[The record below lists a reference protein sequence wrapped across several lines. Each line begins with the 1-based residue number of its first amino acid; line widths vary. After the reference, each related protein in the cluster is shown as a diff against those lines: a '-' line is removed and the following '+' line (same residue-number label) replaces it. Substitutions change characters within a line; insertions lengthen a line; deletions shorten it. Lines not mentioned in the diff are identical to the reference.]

1 MARSP
6 RSIGRPAGPLA
17 PIDRV
22 RVFDTTLRD
31 GEQAPGAGL
40 TAAEKLEVARQ
51 LVRLKVDVIEAGFP
65 AASNGDFEAVNR
77 IARETKGGIA
87 VAALARCRD
96 GDPQRAI
103 EAIKVAERPHL
114 HVFIATSDIHLKHK
128 LRIDRET
135 ALAEA
140 VKWVAYG
147 RKQLG
152 RDVEIEFSAED
163 ASRTDPEFL
172 LKVYEAVVAA
182 GASTI
187 NIPDTVGYAIP
198 SEFAALVART
208 VALLGSQATISVHC
222 HNDLGLA
229 TANTLAAVQAGAR
242 QVEVT
247 INGLG
252 ERAGNASLEE
262 VVMALRTRPTQFQ
275 GQAGGDGGS
284 ATGVALTHGVQTEHL
299 TAASRLVSYLTGF
312 AIQPNKAVVGGNA
325 FAHESGIHQDGVI
338 KNPLTY
344 EIMTPQSVGLTGSSI
359 TIGKLSGRRGL
370 ANKLAELGYDLQGEA
385 LDAVYRQAMDLADE
399 KKDVTDDDLI
409 ALVEQRVSEVPQAVR
424 LEGWNVTSSHGG
436 KATGMVSLTVGGEEH
451 AKAAIGNGP
460 VDALFEAVD
469 AAVEPVFGWHPVLQ
483 TYEIKAISGG
493 EDAQGRVLV
502 RCRRST
508 DTGAGALVVSGHGLS
523 TNIIEASIEAYLV
536 AVNKLH
542 GATGSAA
549 SAFVAT
555 RTAEL
560 P

>member
-1 MARSP
+1 MPPTARP
-6 RSIGRPAGPLA
+6 IPRPAGPLA
-17 PIDRV
+17 PPNRV

-51 LVRLKVDVIEAGFP
+51 LARLKVDVIEAGFP
-65 AASNGDFEAVNR
+65 AASDGDFEAVRR
-77 IARETKGGIA
+77 IAQETKGGIA

-103 EAIKVAERPHL
+103 EAIKVAEKPHL

-135 ALAEA
+135 ALREA
-140 VKWVAYG
+140 IRWVRYG
-147 RKQLG
+147 REQLG

-172 LKVYEAVVAA
+172 MQVYEAVVEA

-198 SEFAALVART
+198 SEFGALVGRT
-208 VALLGSQATISVHC
+208 VDLLGSQATISVHC

-262 VVMALRTRPTQFQ
+262 VVMALRTRPTQFRT
-275 GQAGGDGGS
+275 DGG
-284 ATGVALTHGVQTEHL
+284 TDEALAHGVQTEHI

-312 AIQPNKAVVGGNA
+312 AVQPNKAVVGGNA

-344 EIMTPQSVGLTGSSI
+344 EIMTPQSVGLSGSSI
-359 TIGKLSGRRGL
+359 TIGKLSGRKGL
-370 ANKLAELGYDLQGEA
+370 ATKLAELGYELEGDA
-385 LDAVYRQAMDLADE
+385 LDAIYRQAIELADE
-399 KKDVTDDDLI
+399 KKEVTDDDLV
-409 ALVEQRVSEVPQAVR
+409 ALVEQRVAEVPQAVR
-424 LEGWNVTSSHGG
+424 LQGWNVTSSHGG
-436 KATGMVSLTVGGEEH
+436 KATGMVALAVADQEH

-469 AAVEPVFGWHPVLQ
+469 AAVQDAFGWHPVLEA
-483 TYEIKAISGG
+483 YEIKAVSGG

-502 RCRRST
+502 RCRRSA
-508 DTGAGALVVSGHGLS
+508 DEGPGALVVSGHGLS

-542 GATGSAA
+542 GATSGGAA
-549 SAFVAT
+549 SPAFVGQ
-555 RTAEL
+555 RTVADL

>member
-1 MARSP
+1 MPAAVP
-6 RSIGRPAGPLA
+6 RPSGPFV
-17 PIDRV
+17 PVGSV
-22 RVFDTTLRD
+22 RIFDTTLRD

-51 LVRLKVDVIEAGFP
+51 LARLRVDVIEAGFP
-65 AASNGDFEAVNR
+65 AASPGDFEAVRR
-77 IARETKGGIA
+77 IAQETKGGIA

-103 EAIKVAERPHL
+103 EAIGVAERPHL

-128 LRIDRET
+128 LRMDRDG

-140 VKWVAYG
+140 VRWVRHG
-147 RKQLG
+147 REKLG
-152 RDVEIEFSAED
+152 RDAEIEFSAED
-163 ASRTDPEFL
+163 ASRTDIEYL
-172 LKVYEAVVAA
+172 MQVYEAVVEA

-198 SEFAALVART
+198 SEFAALVARA
-208 VALLGSQATISVHC
+208 VALVGNQATVSVHC

-262 VVMALRTRPTQFQ
+262 VVMALRTRPTQFP
-275 GQAGGDGGS
+275 DLVS
-284 ATGVALTHGVQTEHL
+284 HVLTEQL

-312 AIQPNKAVVGGNA
+312 AVQPNKAIVGGNA

-344 EIMTPQSVGLTGSSI
+344 EIMTPQSVGLAGSQL

-370 ANKLAELGYDLQGEA
+370 QEKLRQLGHEVAGEA
-385 LDAVYRQAMDLADE
+385 LDELYRAAVALADA
-399 KKDVTDDDLI
+399 KKEVTDADLH
-409 ALVEQRVSEVPQAVR
+409 ALVEQRVTEVPQAVR
-424 LEGWNVTSSHGG
+424 LQGWNVTSSHGG
-436 KATGMVSLTVGGEEH
+436 KATGMVSLTVADEER
-451 AKAAIGNGP
+451 AQAAIGNGP
-460 VDALFEAVD
+460 VDALFAAVD
-469 AAVEPVFGWHPVLQ
+469 AAIQPAFGWHPVLES
-483 TYEIKAISGG
+483 YEIKAVSGG

-502 RCRRST
+502 RCRRSS
-508 DTGAGALVVSGHGLS
+508 DVGPGALVVSGHGLS
-523 TNIIEASIEAYLV
+523 TNIIEASVEAYLV

-542 GATGSAA
+542 GAGIGPA
-549 SAFVAT
+549 SPGFVAQ
-555 RTAEL
+555 RTTEL

>member
-1 MARSP
+1 MAAAGRP
-6 RSIGRPAGPLA
+6 VPRPAGPLA
-17 PIDRV
+17 PPDRV
-22 RVFDTTLRD
+22 RIFDTTLRD

-51 LVRLKVDVIEAGFP
+51 LARLKVDVIEAGFP
-65 AASNGDFEAVNR
+65 AASNGDFEAVRR
-77 IARETKGGIA
+77 IAQETRGGIA

-128 LRIDRET
+128 LRIDRDT
-135 ALAEA
+135 ALKEA
-140 VKWVAYG
+140 VRWVAYG
-147 RKQLG
+147 RRELG

-172 LKVYEAVVAA
+172 MQVYEAVVEA
-182 GASTI
+182 GASTL

-198 SEFAALVART
+198 SEFGALVKRT
-208 VALLGSQATISVHC
+208 VDRLGSQATISVHC

-262 VVMALRTRPTQFQ
+262 VVMALRTRPTQFR
-275 GQAGGDGGS
+275 ADGEGEAS
-284 ATGVALTHGVQTEHL
+284 LSHGVQTEHI

-312 AIQPNKAVVGGNA
+312 AVQPNKAVVGGNA

-344 EIMTPQSVGLTGSSI
+344 EIMTPQSVGLSGSSI
-359 TIGKLSGRRGL
+359 TIGKLSGRKGL
-370 ANKLAELGYDLQGEA
+370 STKLAELGYELEGDA
-385 LDAVYRQAMDLADE
+385 LDAIYRQAIALADE
-399 KKDVTDDDLI
+399 KKEVTDDDLV
-409 ALVEQRVSEVPQAVR
+409 ALVEQRVAEVPQAVR
-424 LEGWNVTSSHGG
+424 LLGWNVTSSHGG
-436 KATGMVSLTVGGEEH
+436 KATGMVSLEVGNEEH

-469 AAVEPVFGWHPVLQ
+469 AAVQPVFGWHPQLEA
-483 TYEIKAISGG
+483 YEIKAVSGG

-502 RCRRST
+502 RCRRSS
-508 DTGAGALVVSGHGLS
+508 DEGPGALIVSGHGLS

-542 GATGSAA
+542 GAEGASSSAY
-549 SAFVAT
+549 VGG
-555 RTAEL
+555 RTTEL

>member
-1 MARSP
+1 MAPAARPLP
-6 RSIGRPAGPLA
+6 RPSGPLVA
-17 PIDRV
+17 PDRV

-65 AASNGDFEAVNR
+65 AASDGDFEAVRR
-77 IARETKGGIA
+77 IAQDTKGGIA

-128 LRIDRET
+128 LRLDRDQ

-140 VKWVAYG
+140 VKWVRYG
-147 RKQLG
+147 REQLG

-172 LKVYEAVVAA
+172 LKVYEAVVEA
-182 GASTI
+182 GASTL

-198 SEFAALVART
+198 SEFAALVGR
-208 VALLGSQATISVHC
+208 VVDLLGSQATVSVHC

-262 VVMALRTRPTQFQ
+262 VVMALRTRPTQFDW
-275 GQAGGDGGS
+275 G
-284 ATGVALTHGVQTEHL
+284 TGVQTEHI

-312 AIQPNKAVVGGNA
+312 AVQPNKAVVGGNA

-344 EIMTPQSVGLTGSSI
+344 EIMTPQSVGLAGSSI

-370 ANKLAELGYDLQGEA
+370 ASKLSELGYDLEGDA
-385 LDAVYRQAMDLADE
+385 LDAIYRQAIALADE
-399 KKDVTDDDLI
+399 KKEVTDDDLV
-409 ALVEQRVSEVPQAVR
+409 ALVEQRVAEVPQAVR

-436 KATGMVSLTVGGEEH
+436 KATGMVSLSVGNEDH

-469 AAVEPVFGWHPVLQ
+469 AALQETFGWHPVLEA
-483 TYEIKAISGG
+483 YEIKAVSGG

-502 RCRRST
+502 RVRRSS
-508 DTGAGALVVSGHGLS
+508 DVGPGALVVSGHGLS

-542 GATGSAA
+542 GASVGPA
-549 SAFVAT
+549 SPAFVSPRT
-555 RTAEL
+555 TAEL